1 MVLQG
6 SVARI
11 RPPRGQWADAA
22 LVGGVLALA
31 VGGGMGPLVGERAE
45 PWPVTVLDLAMII
58 AACGALWFRRRRPV
72 AVALGVLAATAA
84 YYLTS
89 VYDGPL
95 LVAFVVALYAVAAQG
110 LLRAAVAIAALSV
123 AAVGVGTLAGNE
135 DVNGVALFM
144 LTGWL
149 VAVVALGW
157 LRHSRLAYVHE
168 VERRA
173 AGEER
178 LRIARELHDVI
189 GHHISL
195 ISVQSTAALH
205 RLEKDPA
212 QAGTALAA
220 IKSSSREA
228 LRELRATLGVLR
240 QIDEEAPTA
249 PPPGLARIGELVAS
263 ARSAGFD
270 VRAHT
275 SGEPQPLPTEVELA
289 GYRIVQESLTNVTR
303 HSRATAVTVHVSYAP
318 REVRIEI
325 TDNGRGPVRA
335 VPGSGISGMRERARA
350 LGGDLITSPGRD
362 GGFAVRARLPHGNG
376 APRQP

>member
-1 MVLQG
+1 MLSHG
-6 SVARI
+6 TVARL
-11 RPPRGQWADAA
+11 RPPRGRWADATLA
-22 LVGGVLALA
+22 GGVFVLAA
-31 VGGGMGPLVGERAE
+31 GGGMGPLVGEREE
-45 PWPVTVLDLAMII
+45 PWPVTVFGLAMI
-58 AACGALWFRRRRPV
+58 AAVCGALWFRRRRPV

-95 LVAFVVALYAVAAQG
+95 LVAFVVALYAVAAEG
-110 LLRAAVAIAALSV
+110 LLRAAVALGALSV
-123 AAVGVGTLAGNE
+123 VAVGVGTLAGNE

-157 LRHSRLAYVHE
+157 VRHSRLAYIRE
-168 VERRA
+168 VEQRA

-205 RLEKDPA
+205 RIEKDPV

-240 QIDEEAPTA
+240 QVDEEAPTA
-249 PPPGLARIGELVAS
+249 PPPGLARIGELVES

-275 SGEPQPLPTEVELA
+275 SGEPEPLPTEVELA
-289 GYRIVQESLTNVTR
+289 AYRIVQESLTNVTR
-303 HSRATAVTVHVSYAP
+303 HSRATTVTVHVSHAP

-325 TDNGRGPVRA
+325 TDNGRGPART

-350 LGGDLITSPGRD
+350 LGGELATGGGTD

-376 APRQP
+376 ASPQP

>member
-1 MVLQG
+1 M
-6 SVARI
+6 
-11 RPPRGQWADAA
+11 
-22 LVGGVLALA
+22 
-31 VGGGMGPLVGERAE
+31 
-45 PWPVTVLDLAMII
+45 
-58 AACGALWFRRRRPV
+58 
-72 AVALGVLAATAA
+72 
-84 YYLTS
+84 
-89 VYDGPL
+89 
-95 LVAFVVALYAVAAQG
+95 
-110 LLRAAVAIAALSV
+110 
-123 AAVGVGTLAGNE
+123 
-135 DVNGVALFM
+135 
-144 LTGWL
+144 
-149 VAVVALGW
+149 
-157 LRHSRLAYVHE
+157 
-168 VERRA
+168 
-173 AGEER
+173 
-178 LRIARELHDVI
+178 HDVV

-195 ISVQSTAALH
+195 ISVQSAAALH
-205 RLEKDPA
+205 RLEKHPE
-212 QAGTALAA
+212 QAGAALAA

-249 PPPGLARIGELVAS
+249 PPPGLARIGELVES

-275 SGEPQPLPTEVELA
+275 NGEPQPLPTEVELA

-325 TDNGRGPVRA
+325 TDNGRGPART

-350 LGGDLITSPGRD
+350 LGGELITRPGRD